1 MKEDHP
7 TILKWILF
15 AIGKIR
21 DQKQRPNLERISHT
35 VRQNCKVSENV
46 VEEHLDL
53 AVKEGTVVKLI
64 NKGQETYRDPG
75 HMKARKVLPVSKES
89 DLSKVVVR
97 AIREHDPEGCSLKDI
112 EDRLR
117 STFSLETD
125 LSDVDFK
132 SVLRVSLKRA
142 LALGL
147 LVQEGRL
154 IKLSPRSLEVSKLK
168 GDRKSDAGSPKRKRL
183 SAEDLLNEDLPKTHL
198 PICSE
203 CLGTHKN
210 SSGQEEALSEC
221 AGCGACV
228 HLSCVSLPGSSST
241 NQFIALLSQPGAAWY
256 CEECRTC
263 CKCEK
268 AKDQVCL
275 LGCVNCD
282 RAYHMGCLE
291 PPAERKPK
299 CPWQCRH
306 CFEVHRKKAA
316 INKPVDHASRVR
328 KKYLKVRDKR
338 SGREPERTV
347 RVSGDEVDCSR
358 LSGSDTD
365 SAMRSTP
372 GRLNLKTTAR
382 GLSKFSGRI
391 PVRPAV
397 LKGQSKSPMVS
408 HKSPIKTPIRASGKK
423 IVKKSAADTPQES
436 TCGSTSEEGNDP
448 FPNFPLAAPR
458 SPGGG
463 SISASKQLKE
473 KRGDRLS
480 KEKQKFFRLSAFY
493 KTKKRNGSRTSDGL
507 ADTVGSL
514 SRSSSSDSDSRSS
527 SSSGR
532 RSRSSSLSHSS
543 DSELNT
549 STVVVHRNNGLLG
562 GASKFVSEPNAHVF
576 GEAVCGSTG
585 TTLASLSRIEPDSAA
600 PWGFAAAAAAAR
612 LSSEAFSKT
621 PKEVGKSKVCDTF
634 LNNVDS
640 VISTLPRKSNYV
652 GEAHVTSS
660 KSIARNGSF
669 SLHSSKLRRNYKKRS
684 NNYKGGSTE
693 SSDSDSSTDETSW
706 NSFVESQEKKSDSVV
721 ASKADLNGE
730 IKCVASSK
738 HVKSSGP
745 IEKPSSSSDGKDDS
759 IVSSTSS
766 KVSSSASFERM
777 VGFGQLRSLYDGLSH
792 FFTAPAHSR
801 RVSSQNSPPN
811 SSPVKTPKKRPDS
824 VNNKF
829 SENKKPH
836 NLKSAWRKSA
846 LMSKITKTNKLK
858 SKQREFIKPVCYPTW
873 RQITKAA
880 NNGGI
885 IKGFLEGSSG
895 RPNANNK
902 CKLNGNDVK
911 ACKKINGFKELSG
924 VRPLSDTTLL
934 LKKQR
939 VELLEKMAQNLR
951 DECDL
956 ASKKI
961 ALQSGGTSHQW
972 NHMSP
977 SRLVK
982 TAVDSKTH
990 EQEQRRRVMKDELHE
1005 SPPDDIKQKK
1015 KRLIAEAT
1023 QTHHHYQQNPFLV
1036 PQPPTNTA
1044 SACMVLPASQ
1054 PVGLTLN
1061 FTTNL
1066 PPGVTQKDIELFKAM
1081 RARANSMAPTV
1092 STNEPILPPGSLPS
1106 PSGLHG
1112 QRCPGAIEFGQYEIE
1127 TWYSSPFPQEY
1138 ARLPKLYLCEF
1149 CLKYTKSKAV
1159 LDRHLDKCSWRH
1171 PPATEIYRHQNISV
1185 FEVDGNVNKIYCQN
1199 LCLLAKLFLDHK
1211 TLYYDV
1217 EPFLFYVLTK
1227 NDCKGCHLV
1236 GYFSKEKHCAQK
1248 YNVSCIMT
1256 MPQYQK
1262 QGFGRFL
1269 IHFSYLLSKQEG
1281 QPGTPEKP
1289 LSDLGRISYHA
1300 YWKSVILEYL
1310 HSHENEM
1317 TGVTNLTLDAI
1328 SKETGMYSHDIVVAF
1343 QLLGMVHWDDKTS
1356 APVIIVDWN
1365 LVNQHAIRVANSK
1378 TRIPLEP
1385 ECLRWTPLVTNV
1397 ATPLGLVKEED
1408 EESADEEMPSLDRSV
1423 KTEKTENVPVEGVTK
1438 PGTQSDISKRKVKD
1452 DTADQADVEDNIT
1465 QTPGFVRRKNVRT
1478 AKNSYQRHSLRL
1490 EAESERDG
1498 DGESDAD
1505 GSPVRSSSKRKRD
1518 PESPVEEVPVV
1529 EDQSPSQPSKV
1540 RKVGKKRVTSHV
1552 YTPGC
1557 VPKNSPKTAQSKLKL
1572 SPSRSQIKDV
1582 ELQVKPQS
1590 ESRTSREARVTGSK
1604 TRSSLNNREDQS
1616 EFSDDSRVGRRSSL
1630 INTSAK
1636 NVPMPS
1642 PAPVKIKRGRW
1653 SQRTL
1658 KAQVTKS
1665 DETDDGDAQMPELEP
1680 EVNLSQQNVVETG
1693 PPLSPPSL
1701 LEQSEKH
1708 DVPAVVTKPVKR
1720 RRGWQK
1726 GRPRKGHIPKSQL
1739 LSQSNVTASKPHA
1752 QSKKITSE
1760 TTDETETSQAEEE
1773 TASSQ
1778 TETEVKLGSEVDLD
1792 SSVQQVEEKNEEKEE
1807 TQNDEVMT
1815 ISSSETQQELDI
1827 APTNDLQSEE
1837 SDEKAKSAQEQS
1849 DVSGTLE
1856 VPEQETNSEAIEK
1869 TDVETLPEPIQ
1880 ESHEVKENL
1889 SKPDKLPQLPS
1900 GSEEKTEENIFKE
1913 NPKNSDEILLKTPE
1927 KVCSPLSSEGPEP
1940 ADSVSSVSAT
1950 PTTPDTAD
1958 QSITPTKDD
1967 LEEKFGQLERENE
1980 NDGREQFLETNNV
1993 LAEKRS
1999 AVDSSGDLSGLQPL
2013 DSDSCPISP
2022 KNAVNDKISSDV
2034 SPLIASPKE
2043 DETEN
2048 VSEAETSSDV
2058 GKKPGDQECASESDV
2073 FEQGKESQGSNDDES
2088 QERSPSVQ
2096 PDT

>member
-1 MKEDHP
+1 MLGGSICIPKKSWKLVCSTMKEDHQ
-7 TILKWILF
+7 TLLKWILF

-35 VRQNCKVSENV
+35 VRQNCKVSENA

-75 HMKARKVLPVSKES
+75 HMKARKVLPVGKES

-117 STFSLETD
+117 STFALETD

-132 SVLRVSLKRA
+132 SVLRLSLKKA

-154 IKLSPRSLEVSKLK
+154 IKLSPKSLEVSKLK
-168 GDRKSDAGSPKRKRL
+168 GDRKSDSGSPKKKRL

-203 CLGTHKN
+203 CLGTDKN
-210 SSGQEEALSEC
+210 ANGEEEALSEC

-228 HLSCVSLPGSSST
+228 HLSCVSLPGSATT

-263 CKCEK
+263 CKCDK

-282 RAYHMGCLE
+282 RAFHMGCLE

-299 CPWQCRH
+299 CPWQCKH

-316 INKPVDHASRVR
+316 INKPLDHASRVR

-338 SGREPERTV
+338 SGREPERTL

-372 GRLNLKTTAR
+372 GRLNLKTPAR

-397 LKGQSKSPMVS
+397 LKGHPKSPLDS
-408 HKSPIKTPIRASGKK
+408 PKSPLKTPLRASAKK
-423 IVKKSAADTPQES
+423 IVKKIAVDTPQES

-493 KTKKRNGSRTSDGL
+493 KTKKRNGSKTSDGV
-507 ADTVGSL
+507 ADTLGSL

-532 RSRSSSLSHSS
+532 RSRSSSSSHSS
-543 DSELNT
+543 DSDSNT
-549 STVVVHRNNGLLG
+549 STVVVHRNNRLMG
-562 GASKFVSEPNAHVF
+562 GISKFVSEPNAHVF

-585 TTLASLSRIEPDSAA
+585 STLASLSRMEPDSAA

-612 LSSEAFSKT
+612 LSSEAF
-621 PKEVGKSKVCDTF
+621 PNPLKEVAKSKICDTF
-634 LNNVDS
+634 VNNVDS
-640 VISTLPRKSNYV
+640 VISTLPRKSNHV

-660 KSIARNGSF
+660 KSIGRNGSF
-669 SLHSSKLRRNYKKRS
+669 SLHSSKLRRNYTKIS
-684 NNYKGGSTE
+684 GNYKGGSTE

-706 NSFVESQEKKSDSVV
+706 NSCLESLQNKCESVQG
-721 ASKADLNGE
+721 SKADLKRE
-730 IKCVASSK
+730 MKCVASSK
-738 HVKSSGP
+738 HLKSSDP
-745 IEKPSSSSDGKDDS
+745 AEKPSSSSDGKDDS

-766 KVSSSASFERM
+766 KVSSSGSFERM

-801 RVSSQNSPPN
+801 RTSSQNSPPSN
-811 SSPVKTPKKRPDS
+811 SPAKAPKKRPDP
-824 VNNKF
+824 VAIHKF
-829 SENKKPH
+829 SENKKPN
-836 NLKSAWRKSA
+836 NLKSVWRKST
-846 LMSKITKTNKLK
+846 LMSKISKTNKLK

-885 IKGFLEGSSG
+885 IKGILGGNSG
-895 RPNANNK
+895 HLSANTK
-902 CKLNGNDVK
+902 CKLNGNDLK
-911 ACKKINGFKELSG
+911 ACKKVNGVKELSG
-924 VRPLSDTTLL
+924 MRYLSDTNLL

-951 DECDL
+951 DECNL
-956 ASKKI
+956 ASKTV
-961 ALQSGGTSHQW
+961 ALQSAGISHQW

-990 EQEQRRRVMKDELHE
+990 EQEQRRRVMKDELHNE
-1005 SPPDDIKQKK
+1005 SPPDEIKQKK

-1023 QTHHHYQQNPFLV
+1023 QTHHQYQQNPFLV

-1061 FTTNL
+1061 LTTNL

-1081 RARANSMAPTV
+1081 RARANSMTPTV
-1092 STNEPILPPGSLPS
+1092 STNEAILPPGSLPS
-1106 PSGLHG
+1106 PSGLQG

-1289 LSDLGRISYHA
+1289 LSDLGKISYHA

-1310 HSHENEM
+1310 HSHENDM

-1343 QLLGMVHWDDKTS
+1343 QLLGMVHWDEKAST
-1356 APVIIVDWN
+1356 PIIIVDWN
-1365 LVNQHAIRVANSK
+1365 IVNQHAIRVANSK

-1408 EESADEEMPSLDRSV
+1408 EDSAEEEMPSLDKSV
-1423 KTEKTENVPVEGVTK
+1423 KTEKTENVPVKEVSVSEHQ
-1438 PGTQSDISKRKVKD
+1438 PDISKKKVKD
-1452 DTADQADVEDNIT
+1452 DVGDQADVEDNIT
-1465 QTPGFVRRKNVRT
+1465 QTPGFTRRKNVRT
-1478 AKNSYQRHSLRL
+1478 AKNSYQRHSTRL
-1490 EAESERDG
+1490 EAESERDADG

-1518 PESPVEEVPVV
+1518 LESPVEEAPLV
-1529 EDQSPSQPSKV
+1529 EEQSPSQPSKV
-1540 RKVGKKRVTSHV
+1540 RKIGLKKRVTTHV

-1557 VPKNSPKTAQSKLKL
+1557 VPKSTPKQPGKSHV
-1572 SPSRSQIKDV
+1572 SPSKSLSKDG
-1582 ELQVKPQS
+1582 EVKPQS
-1590 ESRTSREARVTGSK
+1590 ESRIGRETRGAGSK
-1604 TRSSLNNREDQS
+1604 TRASLNNQDDQS
-1616 EFSDDSRVGRRSSL
+1616 EFSDDSRVGRRGSLSTVPKPVPTPSS
-1630 INTSAK
+1630 A
-1636 NVPMPS
+1636 
-1642 PAPVKIKRGRW
+1642 PAGIKRGRW
-1653 SQRTL
+1653 SQRTT
-1658 KAQVTKS
+1658 KTQVIKS
-1665 DETDDGDAQMPELEP
+1665 ADETDDGDAQMPELEP
-1680 EVNLSQQNVVETG
+1680 EVDLSQQNVAEVG

-1701 LEQSEKH
+1701 QEQSDKP
-1708 DVPAVVTKPVKR
+1708 DVPEVVVPPRR

-1726 GRPRKGHIPKSQL
+1726 GRPRKGHITKRQL
-1739 LSQSNVTASKPHA
+1739 LSKSRSEARKAYPKTTKN
-1752 QSKKITSE
+1752 TSE
-1760 TTDETETSQAEEE
+1760 TAEETETSQAEDE

-1778 TETEVKLGSEVDLD
+1778 TETEAKQGSEVDPD
-1792 SSVQQVEEKNEEKEE
+1792 SSMQQEEDTNEDKEE
-1807 TQNDEVMT
+1807 VQKDGDIN
-1815 ISSSETQQELDI
+1815 IPSRETQPEPENPI
-1827 APTNDLQSEE
+1827 AVQSEE
-1837 SDEKAKSAQEQS
+1837 CLKDSQSAPTEVQEESEISAAPEVQELKSDTEASSKTEDEVVSETVHEAPVDNLNESESKELPQSASVSEDQAQES
-1849 DVSGTLE
+1849 VFEEGSKDS
-1856 VPEQETNSEAIEK
+1856 SEN
-1869 TDVETLPEPIQ
+1869 VLR
-1880 ESHEVKENL
+1880 
-1889 SKPDKLPQLPS
+1889 
-1900 GSEEKTEENIFKE
+1900 
-1913 NPKNSDEILLKTPE
+1913 TPV
-1927 KVCSPLSSEGPEP
+1927 KVCSPMSSEGPEP
-1940 ADSVSSVSAT
+1940 ADSVSSLSAT
-1950 PTTPDTAD
+1950 PTSPDTAD
-1958 QSITPTKDD
+1958 QSITPTKED
-1967 LEEKFGQLERENE
+1967 LEEKIVQMEQEIENE
-1980 NDGREQFLETNNV
+1980 GKDKLLETNST
-1993 LAEKRS
+1993 LPKKS
-1999 AVDSSGDLSGLQPL
+1999 ALDKSDDLSGFEPL
-2013 DSDSCPISP
+2013 DSSRAMSP
-2022 KNAVNDKISSDV
+2022 KTVVSEDESADAVAQVVSS
-2034 SPLIASPKE
+2034 KE
-2043 DETEN
+2043 DETE
-2048 VSEAETSSDV
+2048 
-2058 GKKPGDQECASESDV
+2058 KQ
-2073 FEQGKESQGSNDDES
+2073 
-2088 QERSPSVQ
+2088 
-2096 PDT
+2096 